1 MQGNQVI
8 ERILELHRALNEQE
22 TSKGRLL
29 EIEKEMIS
37 LSRAIV
43 HATCEK
49 KGDISLEEFPNLATD
64 HALFGS
70 IKTLE
75 SKLKKYRTE
84 GVET

>member
-1 MQGNQVI
+1 MQVNQVI
-8 ERILELHRALNEQE
+8 ERILELHKALNGQE
-22 TSKGRLL
+22 VCKDRLL
-29 EIEKEMIS
+29 KMEREMIT

-43 HATCEK
+43 NAVCEK
-49 KGDISLEEFPNLATD
+49 KGGVSLEEFPNLATD